1 VAERRRIMSIK
12 ENKYHSTVKLEF
24 RDLVGNILQRGR
36 SVFHMFTIH
45 RLLSLGLLIDF
56 TYEYETNDTPDQY
69 IFIKLDLKE
78 HGTVQFKIDTESNYG
93 SLSDDASKNVLENF
107 LKNFNT
113 GLDDKGRRG
122 ASGI

>member
-1 VAERRRIMSIK
+1 MSIR

-36 SVFHMFTIH
+36 SVFHMYTVH

-56 TYEYETNDTPDQY
+56 TYEYETNNTPDQY

-93 SLSDDASKNVLENF
+93 SLADDESKRVLDNF

>member
-1 VAERRRIMSIK
+1 MGMK

-24 RDLVGNILQRGR
+24 KSLVDNIVQRSR
-36 SVFHMFTIH
+36 SVFHMYTIH

-56 TYEYETNDTPDQY
+56 TYEYETNDTSDKY
-69 IFIKLDLKE
+69 ICINLDLKE
-78 HGTVQFKIDTESNYG
+78 HGIVKFKIDTDSNYG
-93 SLSDDASKNVLENF
+93 SVADDLSKQVLDNF